1 MSRANMLLRRLI
13 DAKNKKRLKNT
24 DFSIFSNNCNG
35 ACICHDL
42 GLQFRSPFVNLW
54 LTAEDFV
61 TFLEAP
67 KEYLSA
73 PLEFL
78 EQKEVSYPVARLKDI
93 TLYFQH
99 YETEQEAAEQWRR
112 RSARVNWDNL
122 FVLMTDRDGGTPEL
136 LRRFDALPYEHKAVF
151 THVPYPDIPSAV
163 YIPGFEKEACVGVCS
178 EFKNSCSGKKWYDAF
193 DYVTWFNEG
202 L

>member
-1 MSRANMLLRRLI
+1 MSRVNMLMRRII
-13 DAKNKKRLKNT
+13 DGRNRKKLKNKE
-24 DFSIFSNNCNG
+24 FSIFASNCNG

-61 TFLEAP
+61 KLLEDP
-67 KEYLSA
+67 REYLAA
-73 PLEFL
+73 PLEFI
-78 EQKEVSYPVARLKDI
+78 EDKKVAYPVARLKDI
-93 TLYFQH
+93 TLYFEH
-99 YETEQEAAEQWRR
+99 YATQQEATEQWQR
-112 RSARVNWDNL
+112 RSQRINWDDL
-122 FVLMTDRDGGTPEL
+122 YVLMTDRDGCTEEL
-136 LRRFDALPYEHKAVF
+136 LRRFDALPYQHKAVF

-163 YIPGFEKEACVGVCS
+163 YIPGFEKESCVGICS
-178 EFKNSCSGKKWYDAF
+178 EFKNNYSGKKWYDAF

>member
-1 MSRANMLLRRLI
+1 MSKANMLMRRII
-13 DAKNKKRLKNT
+13 DRRNRRKLKNR
-24 DFSIFSNNCNG
+24 DFSLFSSNCNG

-61 TFLEAP
+61 KLLEAP

-78 EQKEVSYPVARLKDI
+78 EEKEVSYPVARLKDV
-93 TLYFQH
+93 TLHFQH
-99 YETEQEAAEQWRR
+99 YGTQQQALEQWQRR
-112 RSARVNWDNL
+112 VRRINWDDL
-122 FVLMTDRDGGTPEL
+122 FVLMTDRDGCTEAL
-136 LRRFDALPYEHKAVF
+136 LRRFDALPYPHKAVF

-163 YIPGFEKEACVGVCS
+163 YIPGFEKEPCVGECS
-178 EFKNSCSGKKWYDAF
+178 AFKNGYSGKKWYDAF
-193 DYVTWFNEG
+193 DYVTWLNEG